1 MAAITENQIY
11 DNQAENEKRTY
22 SVPEITA
29 ILQIS
34 KSRAYE
40 LCRENHFKTVKIGK
54 AVRISRKSFDEW
66 LDDKTNK

>member
-1 MAAITENQIY
+1 MATITENQIY
-11 DNQAENEKRTY
+11 GNQAGNDKRTY
-22 SVPEITA
+22 SVLEITA

-54 AVRISRKSFDEW
+54 TVRISRKSFDEW
-66 LDDKTNK
+66 LDETNK